1 MRVDGHLHVF
11 LSQREDPGREVSE
24 LAPAEREAPVE
35 LLLETMAVHGVD
47 GAVLVP
53 LGPELAYV
61 ARCLEESPDR
71 FVGVCVADESLHA
84 DPPRG
89 LRERAAAGFLGVRT
103 DRLGEPGRPLRDSPV
118 YPTLA
123 AIAAEGLVLWH
134 YGPPDQLPLVRE
146 AVELLPDLTV
156 CLNHLGFCPERM
168 DVDEHGRPRL
178 RTSLPPA
185 TLPLVVELARF
196 PRVHVMLSGLYG
208 WSTEPYPYRDL
219 TGVVQALYESY
230 GAARLFW
237 ASDFPWILEEPG
249 YGALLEL
256 PDHQLPNLTDAERT
270 DVFGG
275 TVTRIFP
282 RGWGRRG

>member
-11 LSQREDPGREVSE
+11 LSQRDDPEREVSE
-24 LAPAEREAPVE
+24 LAPADREAPVE
-35 LLLETMAVHGVD
+35 LLLETMAAHGVD
-47 GAVLVP
+47 GAVLVS
-53 LGPELAYV
+53 LGPERAYV
-61 ARCLEESPDR
+61 ARCLEASPDR
-71 FVGVCVADESLHA
+71 FVGVCVADPSLHA
-84 DPPRG
+84 DPARG
-89 LRERAAAGFLGVRT
+89 LQERAAAGFLGVRMG
-103 DRLGEPGRPLRDSPV
+103 RLGEPGRPLRESPV

-123 AIAAEGLVLWH
+123 AMAAEGLVLWH
-134 YGPPDQLPLVRE
+134 YAPPDQLPLLRE

-178 RTSLPPA
+178 RTPLPPA
-185 TLPLVVELARF
+185 TLPTVLELARF

-219 TGVVQALYESY
+219 TGVVQALYERY
-230 GAARLFW
+230 GAERLFW

-256 PDHQLPNLTDAERT
+256 PDRRLPNLTDAERT
-270 DVFGG
+270 DILGG
-275 TVTRIFP
+275 TVARIFP
-282 RGWGRRG
+282 RGWARG